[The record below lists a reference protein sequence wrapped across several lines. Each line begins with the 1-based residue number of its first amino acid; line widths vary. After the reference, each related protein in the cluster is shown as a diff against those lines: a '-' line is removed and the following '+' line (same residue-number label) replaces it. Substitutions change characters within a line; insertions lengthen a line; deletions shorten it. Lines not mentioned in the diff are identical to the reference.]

1 MLIGEKPI
9 TGWSAAE
16 AALAPTVAVVAAS
29 ARAPAAATTRVMCF
43 TNTPYF
49 VALNRF
55 KLLCLGSV
63 TIESGYK
70 AKVAISRET

>member
-29 ARAPAAATTRVMCF
+29 ASAPAAATTRVMCF

-49 VALNRF
+49 VAGEPFQTTMSGFPSNR
-55 KLLCLGSV
+55 K
-63 TIESGYK
+63 
-70 AKVAISRET
+70 